1 MVSTLTSKGQI
12 TLPKHLRDH
21 LKLRI
26 GDKVE
31 FFIDAD
37 GRVELVPVTASVKRL
52 KGILPKP
59 KKAVTLEAMDQAI
72 RQRAGR
78 S

>member
-12 TLPKHLRDH
+12 TLPKDLRDR
-21 LKLRI
+21 LKLRT
-26 GDKVE
+26 GDQVE
-31 FFIDAD
+31 FFIDED
-37 GRVELVPVTASVKRL
+37 GRIEMVPITASVKRL
-52 KGILPKP
+52 KGMLPKP